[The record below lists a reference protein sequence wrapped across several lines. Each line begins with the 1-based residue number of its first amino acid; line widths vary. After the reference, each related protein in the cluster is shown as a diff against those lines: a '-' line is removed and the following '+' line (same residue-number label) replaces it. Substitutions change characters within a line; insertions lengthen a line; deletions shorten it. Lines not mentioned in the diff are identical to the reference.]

1 MKVIGRSEF
10 CKKEVMEQE
19 SEDMLVGDIAHGVV
33 FSGRPSGYSRGV
45 FLKLGSCVSG
55 NINGAVRLA
64 YFGSGEGVGFV
75 FTDDHMIRD
84 YKELNVTLVDEGA

>member
-1 MKVIGRSEF
+1 MKVVARSKF
-10 CKKEVMEQE
+10 CKKGVMGQG
-19 SEDMLVGDIAHGVV
+19 SEDMFVEDITPGVV